1 MKMLKIEPVSWQD
14 NSEILTDIRHR
25 VFVDEQHVPIELEI
39 DEHDP
44 HAQHWLASLGDTPVG
59 TVRLLNDGHIGRM
72 AVLADYRG
80 KHIGRDMLDTVIAS
94 AKAQHLPL
102 LRLAAQQH
110 AIGFYRK
117 AGFKIYGA
125 PFMDAGIPHVSME
138 LPLEAVP
145 VEVEVDDNRENTDF
159 STVAL
164 DICLQA
170 KRQLRILS
178 CSLDEPVYKQDTMAD
193 ALSALARRHRNSTV
207 QLLICDDRPLR
218 EIRHPLVELSRR
230 LSAVEIRLARV
241 ELQQELREYFL
252 VGDTGHFAAYTR
264 HGQTG
269 LRSGFDKR
277 SAAREYIEQFDRIWQ
292 VSRPSPWL
300 KRLY

>member
-1 MKMLKIEPVSWQD
+1 MTMLKIEPVSWQD
-14 NSEILTDIRHR
+14 DAEILTAIRHR

-44 HAQHWLASLGDTPVG
+44 QAQHWLASLGDTAVG
-59 TVRLLNDGHIGRM
+59 TVRLLSDGHIGRM

-80 KHIGRDMLDTVIAS
+80 KHIGQDMLDTVIAS
-94 AKAQHLPL
+94 AKAQQFPL

-117 AGFKIYGA
+117 AGFKIYGE

-138 LPLEAVP
+138 LRLDTAAKSTPEHQ
-145 VEVEVDDNRENTDF
+145 DF
-159 STVAL
+159 SALAL
-164 DICLQA
+164 DICQQA
-170 KRQLRILS
+170 RRQVRIFSLS
-178 CSLDEPVYKQDTMAD
+178 LNEAIYSEDDLSV
-193 ALSALARRHRNSTV
+193 ALSALARRHRNSEV
-207 QLLICDDRPLR
+207 RLLICDDRPLR
-218 EIRHPLVELSRR
+218 EVRHPLVELSRR
-230 LSAVEIRLARV
+230 LSAVDIRLARV

-252 VGDTGHFAAYTR
+252 VGDNGHFAAYTR
-264 HGQTG
+264 HGQSG
-269 LRSGFDKR
+269 LRSGVDKR
-277 SAAREYIEQFDRIWQ
+277 AAAREYIEQFDRIWQ